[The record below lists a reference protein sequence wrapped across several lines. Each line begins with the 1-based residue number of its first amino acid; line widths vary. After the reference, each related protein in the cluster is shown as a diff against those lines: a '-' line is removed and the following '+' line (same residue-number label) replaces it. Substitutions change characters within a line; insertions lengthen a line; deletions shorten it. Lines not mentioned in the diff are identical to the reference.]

1 MGSEMCIRDRGFTVK
16 GGMVTCGT
24 ENFRENLLVPVEGV
38 PVIHKAIFM
47 AVLTA
52 HDDGARGP
60 ANGVG
65 AEGVLKEHAVVGEL
79 VDFGSW
85 VYRFEPAIVSAY
97 GVRSMVVGEEKDDIG
112 PLFLS
117 DDG

>member
-1 MGSEMCIRDRGFTVK
+1 
-16 GGMVTCGT
+16 MVTCGT

-65 AEGVLKEHAVVGEL
+65 AEGILKEHAVVGKF
-79 VDFGSW
+79 VDFGGR
-85 VYRFEPAIVSAY
+85 VYRFEPAIISAY
-97 GVRSMVVGEEKDDIG
+97 GVRGMVIGEEKDDIG
-112 PLFLS
+112 PLFFCE
-117 DDG
+117 GGEGE